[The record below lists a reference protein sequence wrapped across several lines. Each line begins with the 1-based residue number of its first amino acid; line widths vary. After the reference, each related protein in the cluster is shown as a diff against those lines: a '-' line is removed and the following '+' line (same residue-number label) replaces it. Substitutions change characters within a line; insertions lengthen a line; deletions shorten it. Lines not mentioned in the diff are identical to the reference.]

1 MYISEETTGNQEH
14 VKNTRDPERGPVFV
28 DSRLG
33 YLEACLAEALKRD
46 GAMEYTHDG
55 QLDANRGESK
65 TRTRER
71 IGVPELGG

>member
-14 VKNTRDPERGPVFV
+14 VKSRSDA